1 MHYQRSSIATRSSVL
16 NSASNSGINSYWIVS
31 QPVSGTSETS
41 SEICAVTLHAPTSRV
56 SFRVNHRRDLT
67 LFRYTSD
74 KLSRCI
80 NCQHHAKRSFPSVT
94 YATLRDIPCR
104 YIILYI
110 TILRYNTVSCLFFIV
125 APVCIR
131 KNGYLFFFYSYKP
144 DGFVRIH
151 RIYFSLSNGAVPF
164 NFPLCSRCTVFSLD
178 LTYFTFT
185 FERSICQNLLRRSLI
200 ADYKHSRRS

>member
-1 MHYQRSSIATRSSVL
+1 MHYQRFSIATRSSAL
-16 NSASNSGINSYWIVS
+16 NSALNSGINSYWIVS

-80 NCQHHAKRSFPSVT
+80 NCQHRAKRSFLSIT
-94 YATLRDIPCR
+94 YAMLRDIPCR

-110 TILRYNTVSCLFFIV
+110 TILRYNIVSCLFFIV

-131 KNGYLFFFYSYKP
+131 KNGYLFFF
-144 DGFVRIH
+144 IH
-151 RIYFSLSNGAVPF
+151 TNQTVLYEFTEFISACRMARSRLIFRCVLAVPF
-164 NFPLCSRCTVFSLD
+164 FPWIWHIL
-178 LTYFTFT
+178 
-185 FERSICQNLLRRSLI
+185 
-200 ADYKHSRRS
+200 HSRSNEASAKIYCGGH